1 MCKVNIDRNT
11 EPFEEHN
18 KRYYHEECFRTYH
31 IGAVHYKELIEYIC
45 EIYNIKAPRGLMV
58 RQIKEYQ
65 EEMGYTL
72 KGMEMSLRYFHEVLE
87 NEADAKGIGI
97 IPYVYEDAK
106 RHYMYMANVRASA
119 ESELKKA

>member
-1 MCKVNIDRNT
+1 
-11 EPFEEHN
+11 
-18 KRYYHEECFRTYH
+18 
-31 IGAVHYKELIEYIC
+31 
-45 EIYNIKAPRGLMV
+45 MV

-119 ESELKKA
+119 ESELEESINIRPAKVKARHKKKTKEKFNIEEL